1 MEYVVLN
8 NGVKMPKIGYGV
20 IGLTDQGECER
31 CMLDAMD
38 AGYRLFDTAQGYG
51 NERQV
56 GNVIKKC
63 GIPREEL
70 FITTKLWIAGYGY
83 ENAKESIEGSLER
96 LQLDYIDLLL
106 MHHPFNDLYGT
117 WRAMSEFYKAGKIR
131 AIGVS
136 NLYPDRLVDFVK
148 FNDIVPAVNQVEAHL
163 FNQQVIA
170 REYMDKYGVQIQ
182 AWAPLARGKNNLFED
197 ETVKSIGDK
206 YKKTNAQIALRFLVQ
221 SGITAVPKSTN
232 KGRMIENMDVFD
244 FELTSEEMEILAGLD
259 KAESAFLSHQDPEQV
274 ERLVNWE
281 RTY

>member
-1 MEYVVLN
+1 MEYVELN

-20 IGLTDQGECER
+20 IGLTDQNECEK
-31 CMLDAMD
+31 CMRDAMD

-56 GNVIKKC
+56 GNVLKKC
-63 GIPREEL
+63 GVPREEL

-83 ENAKESIEGSLER
+83 ENAKDSIEGSLER

-117 WRAMSEFYKAGKIR
+117 WRAMSEYYKAGKIR

-148 FNDIVPAVNQVEAHL
+148 FNEIVPAVNQVEAHL
-163 FNQQVIA
+163 FNQQVVA
-170 REYMDKYGVQIQ
+170 RKYMEKYDVQIQ

-197 ETVKSIGDK
+197 KIVKAIGGK
-206 YKKTNAQIALRFLVQ
+206 YRKTNAQVALRFLVQ
-221 SGITAVPKSTN
+221 SGITAIPKST
-232 KGRMIENMDVFD
+232 KKKRMIENIDVFD
-244 FELTSEEMEILAGLD
+244 FELTSEEMEILTRLD
-259 KAESAFLSHQDPEQV
+259 QEESAFLSHQDPEQV
-274 ERLVNWE
+274 ERFINWE